1 MAGLRPSRAE
11 RVALCDLFDA
21 IGPDAPTR
29 CAGWTT
35 ADLATHLLVRERYP
49 LAAIGLVWPSRF
61 GDRLET
67 TYERV
72 LAGRPYAAI
81 VDTVRRGPPAP
92 LRPFDAAMNLVEY
105 FVHHEDVRRG
115 GAATDPRPAAETADL
130 DDALWRTLRT
140 AGRLQTRT
148 LPVGL
153 DLVRD
158 DGAVLRVHRGA
169 PTATLTGRPG
179 ELVLYLAGRRRVA
192 QVQLGGVP
200 AAVTAVQDAAFGV

>member
-72 LAGRPYAAI
+72 LAGRP
-81 VDTVRRGPPAP
+81 
-92 LRPFDAAMNLVEY
+92 
-105 FVHHEDVRRG
+105 
-115 GAATDPRPAAETADL
+115 
-130 DDALWRTLRT
+130 
-140 AGRLQTRT
+140 
-148 LPVGL
+148 
-153 DLVRD
+153 
-158 DGAVLRVHRGA
+158 
-169 PTATLTGRPG
+169 
-179 ELVLYLAGRRRVA
+179 
-192 QVQLGGVP
+192 
-200 AAVTAVQDAAFGV
+200 